1 MKKQIL
7 GVWMAVLLSSSAN
20 HCDGAE
26 VIDRIVAVVNRQIIT
41 LSDVEEEKKYGHLGV
56 ELDLNERKENAG
68 QHEDNSEIVQQLIQQ
83 ALVREQVQTFAA
95 DEATPEEVKQQID
108 LLEEKFGG
116 KELFEKTLQERHI
129 TKEALEGRLAWQIR
143 VLKFLD
149 NRFRQFVVILP
160 NEIEEYY
167 RNSLLPELARRG
179 NSAIPPLAEVQGQIR
194 DLLIENKVD
203 KQIDGWLN
211 TLTQSA
217 DIEILD

>member
-1 MKKQIL
+1 MKKQIR
-7 GVWMAVLLSSSAN
+7 GVLVAVLLFSPAGR
-20 HCDGAE
+20 CAGAE

-41 LSDVEEEKKYGHLGV
+41 LSDVEEERKYGHLGV
-56 ELDLNERKENAG
+56 ELDLNERKKNTG
-68 QHEDNSEIVQQLIQQ
+68 QREDNSKIVQQLILQ
-83 ALVREQVQTFAA
+83 ALVREQVQSFAGE
-95 DEATPEEVKQQID
+95 EAMPEEVKQQID

-129 TKEALEGRLAWQIR
+129 TREALEGRIAWQIR

-179 NSAIPPLAEVQGQIR
+179 NSTIPPLAEVQGQIR

-203 KQIDGWLN
+203 KEIDGWLN

-217 DIEILD
+217 DIETLD